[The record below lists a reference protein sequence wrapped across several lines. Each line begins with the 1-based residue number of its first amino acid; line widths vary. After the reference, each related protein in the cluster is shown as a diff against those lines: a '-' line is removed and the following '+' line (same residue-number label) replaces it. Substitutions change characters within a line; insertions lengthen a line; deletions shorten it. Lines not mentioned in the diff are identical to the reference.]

1 MNLTAV
7 SKYAGTLPP
16 TSLRLLGRVA
26 GQAWQQ
32 TRTEGLADRVRV
44 LWGASRMLGERSVLA
59 ELFAIP
65 AFAQLMAAQPE
76 TNALFFI
83 SHRHFLSRELDTAAR
98 MASVLEHFR
107 FEQAHFTP
115 ALLLALHGDG
125 LPLWGHAAGCEIR
138 LRANAAARHEGPL
151 SLVLRQGGQT
161 VHELS
166 FACIDAQHLGAG
178 MGSGPVL
185 FATRNQSVLA
195 DTPEAAGFRV
205 DFPQNSPACF
215 ALAALSGVAAA
226 LGQQRIVGVQGACQV
241 AFEPS
246 QEASFKRAY
255 DDIWRG
261 FGGRPVGGH
270 GLEIPVPA
278 ALAPVEQLQA
288 KHRARAHQRR
298 EHWQRI
304 AEVAEAALRP
314 HLRTWQRPC
323 ATLAGDKFTVPRP

>member
-44 LWGASRMLGERSVLA
+44 LWGAGRMLGERAVLA

-65 AFAQLMAAQPE
+65 AFAQLMAAQSE

-83 SHRHFLSRELDTAAR
+83 SHRHFLSRDFDTAAR

-115 ALLLALHGDG
+115 ALLLALHGEG
-125 LPLWGHAAGCEIR
+125 LRLWGHAAGCEIR

-151 SLVLRQGGQT
+151 SLVLRRGGQT

-166 FACIDAQHLGAG
+166 FACIDAQHLGTG

-185 FATRNQSVLA
+185 FATRNRSLPA
-195 DTPEAAGFRV
+195 DAPEASEAAGFRA

-226 LGQQRIVGVQGACQV
+226 LGQRRIVGVQGACQV
-241 AFEPS
+241 VFEPG
-246 QEASFKRAY
+246 QEANFKRAY
-255 DDIWRG
+255 DDLWRG

-270 GLEIPVPA
+270 GLEMQVPA

-298 EHWQRI
+298 EHWRQI
-304 AEVAEAALRP
+304 AEVAEAALSP
-314 HLRTWQRPC
+314 CLRT
-323 ATLAGDKFTVPRP
+323 